1 MHPRQYRRWIVVAAV
16 VVVVVV
22 IVVLKVG
29 TREQTSKADPG
40 IENKY
45 SSGKG
50 SEGQNLPSL
59 IDLGSARC
67 IPCVTMAPIL
77 EELKEEYRGKATI
90 KFIDVGKNRAAIQKY
105 RVRVIPTQV
114 FFDAEGKE
122 VWRHEGG
129 MSKEEIVAK
138 LKEMG
143 VE

>member
-1 MHPRQYRRWIVVAAV
+1 MHPRQYRKSLVVAAV

-22 IVVLKVG
+22 IVVLKVS
-29 TREQTSKADPG
+29 QTPKADPG
-40 IENKY
+40 
-45 SSGKG
+45 SGKG
-50 SEGQNLPSL
+50 PEGQNLPSL
-59 IDLGSARC
+59 IDLGRDQC

-77 EELKEEYRGKATI
+77 KELKEEYRGKATI
-90 KFIDVGKNRAAIQKY
+90 KFIDVGKNRDAIQKY

-114 FFDAEGKE
+114 FFDAKGNE